1 MLTRC
6 DARGIIK
13 EKALGVVRMG
23 MDVLSRLTAMQ
34 REVLTRRYGLDGR
47 EPAST
52 EQVAAEL
59 GKPLEIVRRIELVA
73 LVRCQELTTGQ
84 RRHERSAGLL
94 NNPEYQ

>member
-1 MLTRC
+1 
-6 DARGIIK
+6 
-13 EKALGVVRMG
+13 MG
-23 MDVLSRLTAMQ
+23 MDVLARLTPLQ
-34 REVLTRRYGLDGR
+34 RDVLVRRYGLDGR

-59 GKPLEIVRRIELVA
+59 GKSPEIVRRIELVA
-73 LVRCQELTTGQ
+73 LVRMQEITTGQ